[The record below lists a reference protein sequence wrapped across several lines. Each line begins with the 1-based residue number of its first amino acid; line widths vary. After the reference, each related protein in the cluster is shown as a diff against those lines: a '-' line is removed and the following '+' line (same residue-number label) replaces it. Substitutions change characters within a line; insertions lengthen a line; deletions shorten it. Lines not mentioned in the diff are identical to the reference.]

1 MRSKAPNHPLL
12 PGEASTVL
20 NVVTFLFASGG
31 ALLMVLLIVGL
42 VGKLLGW
49 SLMASITV
57 NPWAVLLR
65 GSVAAGYLWTA
76 WLLSRRRTLGGIL
89 GLAFLALS
97 IVPPLLFGGTLNRG
111 DLLLSV
117 LGAVGLAFSWSYLN
131 DDAPA
136 EQAPSKVGPRAG

>member
-1 MRSKAPNHPLL
+1 MAPMRPKAPDHPLL

-20 NVVTFLFASGG
+20 NIVTFLFASGG
-31 ALLMVLLIVGL
+31 ALLMLLLLIGL

-49 SLMASITV
+49 GLMASITV

-76 WLLSRRRTLGGIL
+76 WLLSRRRTLGGVL

-97 IVPPLLFGGTLNRG
+97 IVPPLLFGGNINRG
-111 DLLLSV
+111 DLLISV
-117 LGAVGLAFSWSYLN
+117 LGAVGLALSWSYLD
-131 DDAPA
+131 DDA
-136 EQAPSKVGPRAG
+136 QAGRTSA